1 LRDQDK
7 TKQELLNELEEVR
20 ERLALYEAG
29 PSAKPESR
37 SCERALTITRRCEQ
51 QSPWHEKAS
60 YAPNTASLSLED
72 CLRLRQELHFH
83 QIELEKQNDELRKA
97 QQELVR
103 MTDQYRELY
112 DFTPVGYFI
121 LDKRGVILEA
131 NLTGATLLGVEK
143 QFLIHKPF
151 VTIVL
156 KEARDTF
163 HFYWKKVLEATA
175 KQTCEM
181 ELVRKDGKF
190 HAQLEAIEI
199 RDRSGE
205 STGLVST
212 VFWDITDRIEAEIRL
227 ERELKKFQALY
238 DLALGMTSDRDLDE
252 TLLMAVEQ
260 TRNLLGVDAA
270 YIALRDE
277 KAGDVYMHTL
287 SGIETDAFKRMR
299 LQFGAG
305 LGGKVAAT
313 GQRFVIRN
321 YAQEVESP
329 VHDVV
334 SAEGLISGIAV
345 PIQIRQ
351 TNLGVLY
358 GFNRRETSFSKSD
371 LDTLFLLGNLAA
383 VEITR
388 KKQEIE
394 LRQAHDDLEQ
404 RVQTR
409 TAELSEANKHLK
421 EEVGERKRVEAAL
434 RGSESMLRNI
444 LATSPV
450 GIGLTENR
458 IIKWSNESW
467 MKMFGFE
474 REEEFVGQT
483 TEMLYASAEEFERV
497 GTILYEGL
505 QSGSVASTDATFK
518 RKDGSRFDVH
528 IRLKTLGASDFA
540 RGEIAAISD
549 ISDRKRAEQAIR
561 KSEERY
567 RALAENALTGICLHR
582 DGLFIYANDRFAKD
596 LGYSSDELVG
606 KPVLD
611 FTAPEDRD
619 FLKQRQLDRMSGK
632 EVPPQFQLRV
642 ITKNGNQKWFQIWST
657 VIEDEEGPVILSNVV
672 DSTESKQAQRALQD
686 SQQRLEL
693 ALLGADLGLWDWN
706 VQTGEAFHNRRWAT
720 MVGMQSP
727 ANAWNILLWKERV
740 HPEDVPLV
748 KDALNSHL
756 EGKTPLYEV
765 EYRFRNQAGGWT
777 WILARGKV
785 VERDNNGKSLR
796 MTGTALDIT
805 NRKRAEEALKDS
817 EKKFRLLYEKAPV
830 GYQSLDEWGH
840 LVEVNQ
846 AWLDLMGYSREEVIG
861 TSFEDYLA
869 PGFKEVFRH
878 RCQIVKERGE
888 VRGAQFE
895 MIQKNGSDITVAI
908 DGSFVTDEHGV
919 GRSHCILHDITSR
932 KRAEKEQRRLAA
944 AIAQASEGIVITDD
958 AGTIQYVN
966 PAFERMTGFQ
976 QDEVIDTKI
985 SVLRSDE
992 HEEGFYQNLHEI
1004 LARGEAWKG
1013 RLTGKKKDGTTYQE
1027 DTTISPVFD
1036 DAGQIVNYVGVQR
1049 DVTEQIALEKQLLH
1063 AQKMEAVGTL
1073 AGGIAHDFNNLL
1085 TIVSGYTELLL
1096 AERSEE
1102 DPEYAD
1108 LEKIGFAAQR
1118 GAELVRSLLAFSR
1131 KVESKLRPVNLNQSI
1146 EQVRK
1151 LLFRTIPKMIEIQ
1164 LNLPP
1169 DVSVVSADPAQ
1180 MEQVL
1185 INLAVNAKDAMP
1197 DGGKLIFETANI
1209 VLDEDYCKTHFVA
1222 KPGDYVLITVS
1233 DTGEGIDRETLDH
1246 IFEPFYSTKGLGKG
1260 TGLGL
1265 AMVYGIV
1272 QQHGGHITCY
1282 SEVDVGT
1289 TFRIYIPAMGPH
1301 VETRARA
1308 ASEMPVSGTETI
1320 LLVDDE
1326 EFVRDLGI
1334 RILERAGYTVLTAAN
1349 GIEALNVY
1357 RMNREKVALVILD
1370 LIMPEMGGTQCLR
1383 ELLKEDPNVKV
1394 IVASGFSVD
1403 GPAEE
1408 TIRIGAKAF
1417 VSKPYRANQIL
1428 QVIRRALDEK

>member
-1 LRDQDK
+1 MHEK
-7 TKQELLNELEEVR
+7 GS
-20 ERLALYEAG
+20 YEADT
-29 PSAKPESR
+29 AN
-37 SCERALTITRRCEQ
+37 L
-51 QSPWHEKAS
+51 SPD
-60 YAPNTASLSLED
+60 D
-72 CLRLRQELHFH
+72 CHRLMHDLHVH
-83 QIELEKQNDELRKA
+83 QIELEMQNDELRKA
-97 QQELVR
+97 QEELVR
-103 MTDQYRELY
+103 MTDRYRELY
-112 DFTPVGYFI
+112 DFTPVGYFV
-121 LDKRGVILEA
+121 LDKKGVILEA
-131 NLTGATLLGVEK
+131 NLTGVSLLGMERQLLV
-143 QFLIHKPF
+143 HKPF
-151 VTIVL
+151 ITVVV

-163 HFYWKKVLEATA
+163 HFYWKKVLETTA
-175 KQTCEM
+175 KQTCEIEM
-181 ELVRKDGKF
+181 VRKDGKF
-190 HAQLEAIEI
+190 HAQLETVEI
-199 RDRSGE
+199 QDQRGE
-205 STGLVST
+205 STGLFST

-238 DLALGMTSDRDLDE
+238 DLALGMTSDRDLDA

-270 YIALRDE
+270 YIGLRDE
-277 KAGDVYMHTL
+277 QAGDVYMHTL
-287 SGIETDAFKRMR
+287 SGIETEAFKQMR
-299 LQFGAG
+299 LPFGAG

-313 GQRFVIRN
+313 GQGFVISN
-321 YAQEVESP
+321 YAREIESP

-404 RVQTR
+404 KVQTR
-409 TAELSEANKHLK
+409 TAELSEANQLLK
-421 EEVGERKRVEAAL
+421 EEVGERKRVEEAL
-434 RGSESMLRNI
+434 RGSESILRNI

-474 REEEFVGQT
+474 KEEEFVGQS
-483 TEMLYASAEEFERV
+483 TEMLYASVEEFKRV
-497 GTILYEGL
+497 GTMLYEGQ
-505 QSGSVASTDATFK
+505 QSGSVASADATFK
-518 RKDGSRFDVH
+518 RKDGSHFDAH
-528 IRLKTLGASDFA
+528 IRLKTLGASDVA
-540 RGEIAAISD
+540 SGEIAALSD
-549 ISDRKRAEQAIR
+549 ISDRKRAEEALR

-582 DGLFIYANDRFAKD
+582 DGLVVYANDRFAKN
-596 LGYSSDELVG
+596 LGYSPDELVG
-606 KPVLD
+606 RPLLD
-611 FTAPEDRD
+611 FTAPEDSD
-619 FLKQRQLDRMSGK
+619 LLKQRRLDRMSGK
-632 EVPPQFQLRV
+632 EVSPQFQLRV
-642 ITKNGNQKWFQIWST
+642 ITKDGVQRWFEIWST
-657 VIEDEEGPVILSNVV
+657 VIEDEEGPVVLSNVV
-672 DSTESKQAQRALQD
+672 DITESKQAQRALQE

-720 MVGMQSP
+720 MIGMESP

-748 KDALNSHL
+748 KRALNSHL
-756 EGKTPLYEV
+756 EGRTPLYEV
-765 EYRFRNQAGGWT
+765 EYRFRNHAGGWT

-785 VERDNNGKSLR
+785 VERDKYGKPLR

-805 NRKRAEEALKDS
+805 NRKRAEEALKES

-830 GYQSLDEWGH
+830 GYQSLDARGH

-846 AWLDLMGYSREEVIG
+846 AWLDLMGYSREEVLG
-861 TSFEDYLA
+861 TPFEDYLA
-869 PGFKEVFRH
+869 PGFSAAFCERF
-878 RCQIVKERGE
+878 QIVKERGE
-888 VRGAQFE
+888 ARGAQFDLVR
-895 MIQKNGSDITVAI
+895 KNGSYITVAI
-908 DGSFVTDEHGV
+908 DGSFLTDEHGV

-944 AIAQASEGIVITDD
+944 AIEQASEGIVITD
-958 AGTIQYVN
+958 AVGTIQYVN
-966 PAFERMTGFQ
+966 PAFERITGFAQ
-976 QDEVIDTKI
+976 HEVMDTKI
-985 SVLRSDE
+985 SVLRSDD
-992 HEEGFYQNLHEI
+992 HDDVFYQNLHEI
-1004 LARGEAWKG
+1004 LSRGEAWKG

-1036 DAGQIVNYVGVQR
+1036 DAGRIVNYVGVQR

-1096 AERSEE
+1096 TERPEE
-1102 DPEYAD
+1102 DPSYAD
-1108 LEKIGFAAQR
+1108 LEKIGVAAQR

-1151 LLFRTIPKMIEIQ
+1151 LLFRTIPKMIEIE

-1169 DVSVVSADPAQ
+1169 DVSVVNADPAQ
-1180 MEQVL
+1180 MEQAL

-1197 DGGKLIFETANI
+1197 DGGKLIFETSNVI
-1209 VLDEDYCKTHFVA
+1209 LDEDYCKTHFIA
-1222 KPGDYVLITVS
+1222 NPGDYVQITVS

-1246 IFEPFYSTKGLGKG
+1246 IFEPFYSTKGPGKG

-1289 TFRIYIPAMGPH
+1289 TFKIYIPAMGPH
-1301 VETRARA
+1301 METSARA
-1308 ASEMPVSGTETI
+1308 GSELPVSGTETI

-1334 RILERAGYTVLTAAN
+1334 RILGRAGYTVLTAAN
-1349 GIEALNVY
+1349 GIEALDVY
-1357 RMNREKVALVILD
+1357 RMNKEKVALVILD

-1383 ELLKEDPNVKV
+1383 ELLEENPNIKV

-1417 VSKPYRANQIL
+1417 VSKPYQANQFL
-1428 QVIRRALDEK
+1428 QVVRRALDAK